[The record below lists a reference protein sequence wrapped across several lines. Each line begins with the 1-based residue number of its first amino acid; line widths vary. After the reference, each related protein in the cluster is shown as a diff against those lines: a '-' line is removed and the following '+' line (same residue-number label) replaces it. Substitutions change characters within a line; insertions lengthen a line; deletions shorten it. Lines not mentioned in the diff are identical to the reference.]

1 MYNQDE
7 YDALKAYVV
16 RDDIDEFTQIR
27 ASAMLQLMDLLDGIH
42 FIDAGSLI
50 LAAIDTVYA
59 PGECDFI
66 AEMFEHYKEW
76 RPLLEQAH
84 NARPLDNL
92 FGDVGADL
100 DELFGGD
107 DDVE

>member
-7 YDALKAYVV
+7 YDALKAFVA
-16 RDDIDEFTQIR
+16 RDDIDNFIRSR

-42 FIDAGSLI
+42 FIDAVGLI
-50 LAAIDTVYA
+50 LASIDTVYA

-66 AEMFEHYKEW
+66 AEMFGHYKEW

-84 NARPLDNL
+84 NARPLD
-92 FGDVGADL
+92 
-100 DELFGGD
+100 ELFGGD
-107 DDVE
+107 EDDEP